1 MPSIIR
7 SDPFQ
12 LQQSTPTE
20 QSPKRFLPAHF
31 DRACVAA
38 SVQPHICCSPLIN
51 QNIDFQQSCIRVPEQ
66 SPGSFS
72 AADSNGDCTPGMA
85 KEVFSI
91 PISPATCASV
101 RARDVQSSTS
111 VAAAARSLDTK
122 LHSSHKAFRRQVPQC
137 CFVSLHLFHSCT
149 SLRNRLHSGTA
160 IRRPGLSFRLHRCFF
175 VSLPPLPPLF
185 AFLLNRQILEFTS
198 ISENGV

>member
-1 MPSIIR
+1 MARIFANERELHTCVPSIIR

-12 LQQSTPTE
+12 LQQSAPIE
-20 QSPKRFLPAHF
+20 QNRFLPTHF
-31 DRACVAA
+31 DRACDTA
-38 SVQPHICCSPLIN
+38 VQPHICCSPLIN

-101 RARDVQSSTS
+101 RARDVQSNTS

-137 CFVSLHLFHSCT
+137 CFVSLHLYHSC
-149 SLRNRLHSGTA
+149 
-160 IRRPGLSFRLHRCFF
+160 
-175 VSLPPLPPLF
+175 
-185 AFLLNRQILEFTS
+185 
-198 ISENGV
+198 